1 MNALSVS
8 LATVTRST
16 RSPCSSKSS
25 LNIDTD
31 RSSATAMSMP
41 LALRGALPTAHWGRA
56 MPTMRSANPNQRA
69 ARSNR
74 LARVRFIWRMP
85 FTSVRLE

>member
-1 MNALSVS
+1 MNALRVS

-16 RSPCSSKSS
+16 RSPCNSKSS
-25 LNIDTD
+25 LSMDTD

-56 MPTMRSANPNQRA
+56 IPTISSANPSHRA
-69 ARSNR
+69 AKRTR

-85 FTSVRLE
+85 FTRVRLE